1 MCDTQPP
8 PRTRPSTGEARR
20 VEEGD
25 SPLLTDSTSCTS
37 ATELTRQK
45 HPYGRRNT
53 LVRSYTRHGLGF
65 ATADRDESLT
75 VTKFR
80 DLPSRER
87 RLYTLT
93 MGYGLRADNKSGF
106 SGDCKRQRQQ
116 SGMSKGHAVALMA
129 RLHEMLR
136 HDGRTVEGV
145 FSALG
150 VDESR
155 VNKEQYAS
163 GLEHMA
169 VRAGTAIPTGAAEQS
184 LASLYRQREEAW
196 PFLAQQLTNADAEDS
211 KEKDTPNNGT
221 QLKEEAG
228 ATKPDEVV
236 TSQSVESANVN
247 SQRGEFG
254 GAQVEQQQQQHSSGQ
269 EDRKRNSTVA
279 GGEGDGETFSLARL
293 SAALEAFARARDD
306 RGYPLDGLAI
316 QDLVAFLYLGGH
328 ARQMT
333 LAELQAIVM
342 KYGRWAIE
350 RARREAKGQKAKLVE
365 ATKNGNNNATDAVEE
380 ENAVDGESGD
390 GDSEGKGEGAGE
402 GNEPSPGTGKQ
413 ADRETAAALQG
424 QPQQE
429 DSSREEMPLFSLQ
442 EAEFMIAFLM
452 ESQQAFS
459 LINVADIQRGI
470 RAAKRAEAQAA
481 SREVYRRAAERF
493 AAELLGAGMALDSD
507 DGWERWFDMCELGL
521 RAGAAGN
528 KRLVGR
534 TELRRGLK
542 ALSAAPKVPEVPPP
556 LPVEAVEGE
565 TNSGNGDKEGDR
577 QGRGATA
584 DSSEQRRGG
593 TWSEQDIDDLLG
605 GVTIL
610 GGGGSGGFD
619 GGEDANGTGRGG
631 GIAGK
636 DGTAAA
642 DFTDV
647 EFREHLLLAITE
659 GAVRADRDMAVA
671 DKVLPLTERL
681 QAYLKDHGIRLGQFF
696 ERVVAWARQASEED
710 LIMQWTDRVPPP
722 GAGAAA
728 GAAQR
733 GDDSCVAPA
742 ALKAVL
748 VSLTTGGLT
757 GAERAKLKADELSA
771 VKEEQERKA
780 AEGVSA
786 EAAKRVLEA
795 EKSGA
800 SVILDLIRASVAS
813 KSIRVIELFNTMDTS
828 KDGLISREELREG
841 LAMIAEGH
849 LGQSASMEQMREVC
863 RNRRRSAAIRENQDK
878 ELRRALKL
886 RARIAAAQASGAAKV
901 LRRIHEHLVQTRH
914 KVVDMFRS
922 FSLRGHLSLTT
933 AELEMALSLVD
944 GLELTRREVRSVV
957 RFLDKDSSGT
967 IDVAEIDEA
976 VREFREL
983 TLDMPSL
990 GTGPMTVIDAA
1001 EIGRLARRT
1010 FDDIVVNNAPPSSS
1024 SRIDNDNNTRSGG
1037 SNDGDDDD
1045 KGEHQATVRVSDVSA
1060 AFEEAFRQFKADGEG
1075 QHSIAAMRHPGIQ
1088 QPSTDTQHAQA
1099 CVDKVM
1105 EWLRNSRTFDRAPT
1119 GRVPTL
1125 AEQMTERQKMEVE
1138 LQNKLQEKR
1147 RRAAGQKHWEEWVS
1161 RKARRSKSGAA
1172 VNGDDNDRQR
1182 GGVDAGIGGESAAG
1196 EAAARRRRE
1205 QRERQED
1212 EDRRRKK
1219 EQDEAFAAWAREKD
1233 KVLRARKR
1241 EKRREMT
1248 SGGLDTLEAIN
1259 KKLRGARCATPSR
1272 LLPRLGCRSDGGSL
1286 TSVVQTS
1293 GEGGGSRLGMSKDVG
1308 SIRGKRR
1315 RPATKAE
1322 RKALDLAVTR
1332 VAVSPYRVPAK
1343 DKYQHSKHIEGG
1355 KIVTRMARNQSK
1367 PFPKA
1372 LVEEGWQATSQL
1384 LGSAGMSLIDHPT
1397 AKHGAVAAR
1406 NADGSN
1412 GSKKDEHGPTGHH
1425 VFVGNHSSITSHRS
1439 SRGNRTTSTARGEQ
1453 SLRSARRKRGEQ
1465 RPLDS
1470 PVAPAAV
1477 ADVSLLRPEKLSD
1490 TPASSSSS
1498 GSGRNSVVFL
1508 APSCEAGSAVR
1519 PASVS
1524 DRQSRVDA
1532 KDSDG
1537 IEEGRQTWLGVRGTG
1552 GRAED
1557 GNNSGE
1563 DAQNS
1568 GGTAAAAVAAVG
1580 ARPEGR
1586 RGNSRGAPEGTGCGD
1601 GLDGVAKEGGGGGR
1615 RRGSSNSEDMEFP
1628 IQSQELPDWA
1638 DTIKDLPVD
1647 DPYQEGEDD
1656 FEPDDDSIPPPSE
1669 S

>member
-1 MCDTQPP
+1 
-8 PRTRPSTGEARR
+8 
-20 VEEGD
+20 
-25 SPLLTDSTSCTS
+25 
-37 ATELTRQK
+37 
-45 HPYGRRNT
+45 
-53 LVRSYTRHGLGF
+53 
-65 ATADRDESLT
+65 
-75 VTKFR
+75 
-80 DLPSRER
+80 
-87 RLYTLT
+87 
-93 MGYGLRADNKSGF
+93 
-106 SGDCKRQRQQ
+106 
-116 SGMSKGHAVALMA
+116 
-129 RLHEMLR
+129 
-136 HDGRTVEGV
+136 
-145 FSALG
+145 
-150 VDESR
+150 
-155 VNKEQYAS
+155 
-163 GLEHMA
+163 
-169 VRAGTAIPTGAAEQS
+169 
-184 LASLYRQREEAW
+184 
-196 PFLAQQLTNADAEDS
+196 
-211 KEKDTPNNGT
+211 
-221 QLKEEAG
+221 
-228 ATKPDEVV
+228 
-236 TSQSVESANVN
+236 
-247 SQRGEFG
+247 
-254 GAQVEQQQQQHSSGQ
+254 
-269 EDRKRNSTVA
+269 
-279 GGEGDGETFSLARL
+279 
-293 SAALEAFARARDD
+293 
-306 RGYPLDGLAI
+306 I
-316 QDLVAFLYLGGH
+316 QDLVDFLYLGGH
-328 ARQMT
+328 ARMT

-350 RARREAKGQKAKLVE
+350 RARREAKDQKAKLAE
-365 ATKNGNNNATDAVEE
+365 AAKNATTGKGFVLTDEQLNSAVDFLDPNQDGNIDLQELMHALKQERTAKTVLGKSDRRTKERPQGQRGSGLASESNNNNDDNDDDDDDKIHDGRGGNYNATDSVEE
-380 ENAVDGESGD
+380 EDAVGGESGD
-390 GDSEGKGEGAGE
+390 GDSEEKGEGAGE
-402 GNEPSPGTGKQ
+402 GNEPSPETEKQ

-429 DSSREEMPLFSLQ
+429 DSSREEMPLFSPQ
-442 EAEFMIAFLM
+442 EAESMIAFLM

-521 RAGAAGN
+521 RAGAAGK

-542 ALSAAPKVPEVPPP
+542 ALSAAPKVAEVPPP

-565 TNSGNGDKEGDR
+565 TNSGNEDKEGDR
-577 QGRGATA
+577 QGRGGTT
-584 DSSEQRRGG
+584 DSFEQRERRGG
-593 TWSEQDIDDLLG
+593 AWSEQDIDDLLG

-610 GGGGSGGFD
+610 GGSGSGGFE
-619 GGEDANGTGRGG
+619 GGEDANRTGKGG
-631 GIAGK
+631 GIAAK

-642 DFTDV
+642 DLTDV
-647 EFREHLLLAITE
+647 EFREQLLLTITE

-671 DKVLPLTERL
+671 DKILPLTERL
-681 QAYLKDHGIRLGQFF
+681 QEYLKDHGIRLGQFF
-696 ERVVAWARQASEED
+696 DRVVAWARHASEED
-710 LIMQWTDRVPPP
+710 LIMQWTDRVPPL
-722 GAGAAA
+722 GAGDAA

-771 VKEEQERKA
+771 VKEEQERRA

-786 EAAKRVLEA
+786 EAARRMLEA

-800 SVILDLIRASVAS
+800 SVVLDLIRASVAS
-813 KSIRVIELFNTMDTS
+813 KSIRVIELFNAMDTS

-849 LGQSASMEQMREVC
+849 LGRSASMEQMREDC

-886 RARIAAAQASGAAKV
+886 RARIAATQASGAAKV

-914 KVVDMFRS
+914 KVVDMLRS

-944 GLELTRREVRSVV
+944 GLEFTRREVRSVV

-1010 FDDIVVNNAPPSSS
+1010 FDDIVVNNAPPSPS
-1024 SRIDNDNNTRSGG
+1024 SRIENDNNTCSGG
-1037 SNDGDDDD
+1037 SNDGDDHD
-1045 KGEHQATVRVSDVSA
+1045 KGEHQDTVRVSDVSA

-1147 RRAAGQKHWEEWVS
+1147 RRAAGQRHWEEWVS
-1161 RKARRSKSGAA
+1161 RKARRGKSGGAI
-1172 VNGDDNDRQR
+1172 NGDDSDRQR
-1182 GGVDAGIGGESAAG
+1182 GGVDAGIGGEGAPG
-1196 EAAARRRRE
+1196 EASVRRRRE

-1212 EDRRRKK
+1212 EDRRRKR

-1286 TSVVQTS
+1286 TSVVQAS
-1293 GEGGGSRLGMSKDVG
+1293 GEGGGGRLGMNKDVG
-1308 SIRGKRR
+1308 SSRGKRR

-1355 KIVTRMARNQSK
+1355 KIVTRMARNQFK

-1397 AKHGAVAAR
+1397 AKHAAVAAR
-1406 NADGSN
+1406 NADGGN
-1412 GSKKDEHGPTGHH
+1412 GSKKDEHDPTGHA
-1425 VFVGNHSSITSHRS
+1425 FLGNHSSITSHRSNSS
-1439 SRGNRTTSTARGEQ
+1439 SRGNRTTSTARGEK
-1453 SLRSARRKRGEQ
+1453 SRGFARRNRVER

-1470 PVAPAAV
+1470 PVVPAAV
-1477 ADVSLLRPEKLSD
+1477 ADDSLLRPEKSSD

-1498 GSGRNSVVFL
+1498 SGRNSVFFFS
-1508 APSCEAGSAVR
+1508 APSCEAGSAVH

-1537 IEEGRQTWLGVRGTG
+1537 IEEGRNTRLVGDGVRGTG
-1552 GRAED
+1552 DRAED
-1557 GNNSGE
+1557 GNKSGE

-1580 ARPEGR
+1580 PRPDGR
-1586 RGNSRGAPEGTGCGD
+1586 RGNSRGAPEGTGCGK
-1601 GLDGVAKEGGGGGR
+1601 GLDGVAKEGGRGGS
-1615 RRGSSNSEDMEFP
+1615 RRGFSHSEDMEVP
-1628 IQSQELPDWA
+1628 VQSQELPDWA

-1656 FEPDDDSIPPPSE
+1656 FEPDDDFIPPPSE
-1669 S
+1669 SRTK